1 MKLIRLLIDFVK
13 VLIFMIFPFISIS
26 LVEKLLENISSET
39 IVQSMIIGSI
49 VIAIILARKL
59 KKGDD

>member
-1 MKLIRLLIDFVK
+1 MKKIIDFTK

-59 KKGDD
+59 KKGDN

>member
-1 MKLIRLLIDFVK
+1 MKKIIDFTK
-13 VLIFMIFPFISIS
+13 LLIFMVFPIFSIS

-39 IVQSMIIGSI
+39 IVQAMIIGSI
-49 VIAIILARKL
+49 VIAIILVKKL

>member
-1 MKLIRLLIDFVK
+1 MKKIIDFTK
-13 VLIFMIFPFISIS
+13 ILIFMIFPFISIS

-59 KKGDD
+59 KKGDK